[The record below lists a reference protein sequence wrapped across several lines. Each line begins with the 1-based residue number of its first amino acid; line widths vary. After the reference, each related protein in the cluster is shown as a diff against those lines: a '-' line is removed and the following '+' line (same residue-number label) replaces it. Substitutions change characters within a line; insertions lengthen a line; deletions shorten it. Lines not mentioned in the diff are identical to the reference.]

1 MRRTVIVFAA
11 IFMMLG
17 GCRRE
22 RERDAAFPNAPVI
35 LISIDTLRSDHL
47 PIYGYAGVA
56 TPAIDRFRQ
65 DAILARAAWS
75 HSPMT
80 LPSHL
85 SMLTGVAPAEHGV
98 RNNIGYRF
106 RAAAHAYLPCLLRDR
121 GYATGAAVSSYVLRS
136 ESGIDACF
144 DEYEDSIDPRPDAG
158 FAEYQRPGS
167 ETARTALAWITA
179 QGDRPF
185 FHFFH
190 IYEPHVPYDPPEPY
204 RSRYPSAYDGEIA
217 HADAI
222 VGAFLDELRK
232 SGVYDRALIILTSD
246 HGEGLGDHGEDQ
258 HSILLY
264 REAIAVPLLIKLP
277 GNARRGEEIAR
288 NVALK
293 DLTPTVLRAL
303 SIGLP
308 TGMSGH
314 SILETAPAETAPIFA
329 ETMYPRI
336 HLGWSDLASLIRGNY
351 HYIHGPKPE
360 LYDLARDPAE
370 RNDLAASE
378 RREVARFRDE
388 IAPSL
393 VPLQPLEAIDPE
405 AAKRLAALG
414 YVGGAS
420 VPGGALPSPRDRIPV
435 LVEFRDALALA
446 SERRYD
452 SAIDALHALLAKD
465 PAMTEVRLKLAETLS
480 EAGRDR
486 EASDAYAEVIAR
498 MPMLSGDVLLAA
510 GYVHLRLGEFDR
522 AAQLADQAALDTQLK
537 AHELRA
543 RVFAAQKRFAAAET
557 EARAAVDPTNPQP
570 ASMLVLA
577 EVLRAKGDYQ
587 GALAAID
594 RAAESA
600 ATTRSGSVY
609 RLEFLRGDTLAK
621 LGRFEEARAAIDHE
635 IAAFP
640 SHLEAYGVR
649 AVLRLVTGDPA
660 GANGAME
667 EMVRANPNRAAAEF
681 AAKTMQAL
689 DDPES
694 AARWRARAEKI
705 P

>member
-1 MRRTVIVFAA
+1 MRRSIILVAA
-11 IFMMLG
+11 IFMLLG
-17 GCRRE
+17 GCRSE
-22 RERDAAFPNAPVI
+22 GKRDAAFPNAPVI

-47 PIYGYAGVA
+47 PIYGYDGVA

-85 SMLTGVAPAEHGV
+85 SMLTGLAPAEHGV

-106 RAAAHAYLPCLLRDR
+106 HADAHAYLPCLLRDR

-144 DEYEDSIDPRPDAG
+144 DEYEDSIDPRPGAE

-167 ETARTALAWITA
+167 ETARAALEWIAA
-179 QGDRPF
+179 QGNRPF

-190 IYEPHVPYDPPEPY
+190 IYEPHVPYDPPEPF
-204 RSRYPSAYDGEIA
+204 RSRYSSAYDGEIA

-246 HGEGLGDHGEDQ
+246 HGEGLGDHGEEQ

-277 GNARRGEEIAR
+277 RNTRRGEEIAR

-293 DLTPTVLRAL
+293 DLTPTMLRAL
-303 SIGLP
+303 SVELP
-308 TGMSGH
+308 AGMARH
-314 SILETAPAETAPIFA
+314 SILEDLPDDAALVFA

-370 RNDLAASE
+370 RNDLSASE

-388 IAPSL
+388 IAPLL

-420 VPGGALPSPRDRIPV
+420 APGGALPSPRDRIPV
-435 LVEFRDALALA
+435 LTEFRDALALA
-446 SERRYD
+446 SARRYD
-452 SAIDALHALLAKD
+452 PAIAALHALLAKD
-465 PAMTEVRLKLAETLS
+465 PAMAEVRLKLAETLS

-486 EASDAYAEVIAR
+486 EAASAYADVIAR
-498 MPMLSGDVLLAA
+498 MPMLSGDILLAA
-510 GYVHLRLGEFDR
+510 GYAHLRLGEFDR
-522 AAQLADQAALDTQLK
+522 AAQLADQAALDTPLK

-543 RVFAAQKRFAAAET
+543 RVLAAQKRFAGAEA
-557 EARAAVDPTNPQP
+557 EARAAVDTVNPQP

-577 EVLRAKGDYQ
+577 EVLRTKGDFP

-594 RAAESA
+594 RAAERA
-600 ATTRSGSVY
+600 ATIGSGSVY
-609 RLEFLRGDTLAK
+609 RLEFLRGDMLAK
-621 LGRFEEARAAIDHE
+621 LGRFEDARAAIDRE

-667 EMVRANPNRAAAEF
+667 EMVRANPNRAAFEF
-681 AAKTMQAL
+681 AAKTMDAL

-694 AARWRARAEKI
+694 AARWRARAAKI